1 MICPY
6 CKTDNALGA
15 TRCAACTSW
24 MVDRPPTRE
33 WTRARDGKLLAG
45 ICRGLSN
52 RFGVPVAAVRLVFL
66 LSILFGGWGVLAYVA
81 LWIAMPLEPAPAALL
96 PAAPPSAQAPAP
108 PPAG

>member
-24 MVDRPPTRE
+24 MAEPPPPRE
-33 WTRARDGKLLAG
+33 WTRARDGRILAG

-81 LWIAMPLEPAPAALL
+81 LWIAMPIAPAPAALL
-96 PAAPPSAQAPAP
+96 PTASPRPAAPPSA
-108 PPAG
+108 